1 MTKKIS
7 STKRTSSTKRSTEK
21 AVESLKKAIKS
32 LKRIEQTSWKKAHH
46 CSKMMATFSG
56 NYVDPRNLSPDEI
69 DIRDIAH
76 GLSNLCRF
84 AGQCKV
90 FYSVAEH
97 SFLASWAVWGETKD
111 KGLALTALLHDAPE
125 AYIGDLVRCVKN
137 GLTDYQNMED
147 RIWEAVVHKFK
158 LPVPLVSGNPCGHL
172 LPEVVKI
179 ADYRMLVTERRALIS
194 DKSAVWDLEERYQPY
209 DMPIKGLTPAK
220 AKELFLDAFESFS
233 GRSIG
238 ARE

>member
-1 MTKKIS
+1 MTKKLS
-7 STKRTSSTKRSTEK
+7 STKRTSSIKKNT
-21 AVESLKKAIKS
+21 KKAIES
-32 LKRIEQTSWKKAHH
+32 LKRIEQTSWKAQYNQDPNIKRD
-46 CSKMMATFSG
+46 CSKMMSTFSG

-97 SFLASWAVWGETKD
+97 SFLASWAVWEKTKD
-111 KGLALTALLHDAPE
+111 KELALTALLHDAPE
-125 AYIGDLVRCVKN
+125 AYIGDLVRCVKV
-137 GLTDYQNMED
+137 GLPDYQTMED
-147 RIWEAVVHKFK
+147 KIWEVICLKFRLNIAIAAFPH
-158 LPVPLVSGNPCGHL
+158 LPGS
-172 LPEVVKI
+172 VKE
-179 ADYRMLVTERRALIS
+179 ADYRMLVTERRILIS
-194 DKSAVWDLEERYQPY
+194 DKSAVWDLEEQYQPY
-209 DMPIKGLTPAK
+209 DMSIKGLTPAK